1 MLKEEKMAKEIP
13 EIYIGENWFNID
25 DILSS
30 YKDESCGAV
39 DIFLGIPRSAP
50 EDGDVKELH
59 YEAYESMAKKII
71 NEIINEAKQKFGI
84 KHAVVHHR
92 TGVVPVLIP
101 SFLVAVWSGHRQE
114 AFEACRYIVDE
125 VKARAPIWKKE
136 VFKSGTGQWKE

>member
-1 MLKEEKMAKEIP
+1 MVP
-13 EIYIGENWFNID
+13 DIYIGEEWFSLD
-25 DILSS
+25 DVFSS

-59 YEAYESMAKKII
+59 YEAYISMAEKVIK
-71 NEIINEAKQKFGI
+71 EIIDEAKEKFGI
-84 KHAVVHHR
+84 KHAIVHHR
-92 TGVVPVLIP
+92 TGVVPLLVP

-114 AFEACRYIVDE
+114 AFTACRYIVDE

-136 VFKSGTGQWKE
+136 VFKEGSESWK